1 MNWDWLDE
9 RPIVVVIAGPNG
21 AGKTTFFHA
30 HLAPTG
36 LRFVNADVLA
46 DQIQVDA
53 YTAAKVADH
62 LRRELVRQRESFV
75 FETVFSDP
83 VGDKVAFLK
92 EACSVGYQVTLFFLG
107 LAHVGLSDERI
118 AMRVAQGGHNVPH
131 EKVVA
136 RFPRTL
142 VNLRRAIAELP
153 HVVVY
158 DNSDLAKPY
167 RQLAVFEQGKVVER
181 VRRLPAWL
189 KRAME

>member
-1 MNWDWLDE
+1 ME
-9 RPIVVVIAGPNG
+9 RE
-21 AGKTTFFHA
+21 KRRSFQR

-62 LRRELVRQRESFV
+62 LRRELVRQHKSFV

-118 AMRVAQGGHNVPH
+118 AMHSRSRWPQCA
-131 EKVVA
+131 
-136 RFPRTL
+136 
-142 VNLRRAIAELP
+142 
-153 HVVVY
+153 
-158 DNSDLAKPY
+158 S
-167 RQLAVFEQGKVVER
+167 
-181 VRRLPAWL
+181 
-189 KRAME
+189 